1 MDNFDGPDIDLVEHY
16 GSMLPIIVI
25 CEMLG
30 IPTDERQNFLRIGD
44 RIARSVDP
52 DVPVDEKL
60 AASEEMREYVGGL
73 ISMRR
78 GSVNDDIISR
88 LIDANVDGMVDDVE
102 LVINTGTLL
111 LAGFETTTNLI
122 TNAVYRLLEYPDQL
136 QRLLAEPS
144 LIRTC
149 IEEVLRFDPPSQFMR
164 PRTII
169 VDTIMG
175 GVQLRPGD
183 GVVPMLAAANRDPE
197 EFADPETFDI
207 GRSPN
212 RHLSFGVG
220 HHLCVGSSLARMEAQ
235 TAVLRL
241 FERFPDLALSQTEQP
256 VFRPNIRLRGFAS
269 LPIRLG

>member
-1 MDNFDGPDIDLVEHY
+1 
-16 GSMLPIIVI
+16 
-25 CEMLG
+25 
-30 IPTDERQNFLRIGD
+30 
-44 RIARSVDP
+44 VDP
-52 DVPVDEKL
+52 DVPVEEKL
-60 AASEEMREYVGGL
+60 AASAEMREYVGGL

-78 GSVNDDIISR
+78 ASSGDDIISR
-88 LIDANVDGMVDDVE
+88 LIEANADDMVDDVE

-122 TNAVYRLLEYPDQL
+122 TNGVYRLLEYPDQL
-136 QRLLAEPS
+136 LRLQRDPS

-164 PRTII
+164 PRTIT
-169 VDTIMG
+169 VDTTMG
-175 GVQLRPGD
+175 GVELRPGD
-183 GVVPMLAAANRDPE
+183 GVVRMLAAANRDPE
-197 EFADPETFDI
+197 EFPDPEAFDI

-241 FERFPDLALSQTEQP
+241 FERFPNLTLSATEQP